1 MSTQNQENVNQEK
14 VINQEASPTL
24 EIGTAREMETA
35 QRPHQPT
42 RDANQPT
49 PSPIREMETSQR
61 PHQPNRDGDRPTP
74 SPIREMETSQRP
86 HQSEP
91 SPMFQPPYQRRRLS
105 HNYFDVI

>member
-1 MSTQNQENVNQEK
+1 MSTQNQENIEK

-24 EIGTAREMETA
+24 KIGTAREMETA
-35 QRPHQPT
+35 QRPHQPI
-42 RDANQPT
+42 RDADQPT
-49 PSPIREMETSQR
+49 PSPIREMETY
-61 PHQPNRDGDRPTP
+61 
-74 SPIREMETSQRP
+74 QRP